1 MTSGQ
6 TIALAIGLIALIG
19 AIGVFS
25 LAYRRER
32 SGEDVGT
39 FDREAEAASRR
50 RRREQARAER
60 GAVATLAEA
69 DIDEDTEP
77 EAVNEVIT
85 VTEDEFGESRRRFLN
100 RAIGASFGLYIAA
113 FAGTALAFAWPKL
126 SGGFGSV
133 IDAGDLEDIRAATT
147 TPEGRIQPLYIA
159 EAQAYVMPFDETLL
173 PGTDFEQIPVVA
185 GGFTALWQKCVHLG
199 CRVPWCGSSQGF
211 ECPCHGSKYN
221 AHGEFFAG
229 PAPRNLDR
237 FQVAVENGRFLI
249 NTGIVEQTA
258 KADEPTIVYP
268 QGPSC

>member
-19 AIGVFS
+19 AVGIFS
-25 LAYRRER
+25 LAFRRER
-32 SGEDVGT
+32 ESDSVGS
-39 FDREAEAASRR
+39 FDREAKAASRR
-50 RRREQARAER
+50 RTREVAATNE
-60 GAVATLAEA
+60 ADAPVATLT
-69 DIDEDTEP
+69 ED
-77 EAVNEVIT
+77 AVEDSASKEVIT
-85 VTEDEFGESRRRFLN
+85 VTEDQFGESRRRFLN
-100 RAIGASFGLYIAA
+100 RAIGASFGLYIAS
-113 FAGTALAFAWPKL
+113 FLGTALAFAWPKL

-133 IDAGDLEDIRAATT
+133 IDAGDLEEIRAATT

-159 EAQAYVMPFDETLL
+159 EAQSYVMPFDEASLA
-173 PGTDFEQIPVVA
+173 GTDFEQIPVVA

-237 FQVAVENGRFLI
+237 FQVSVENGRFLI
-249 NTGIVEQTA
+249 NTGVVEQTA
-258 KADEPTIVYP
+258 KADTPTIVYP